1 MKEIARKLAALGL
14 SLGLLLGC
22 AACGGQ
28 SAGNAQRPP
37 EAEGF
42 SAEDTLEAE
51 PNPIVTEQP
60 EETPAEEPA
69 QEPASPAQEPA
80 ATGLDPKEI
89 VLTVNGEGVT
99 WEEFRYWLY
108 AGLSYQG
115 IAIDENTDWD
125 QIVYGELTMRD
136 YALQDALHSAILY
149 KVVDQSAAEKGIVAT
164 EENMEEIEGII
175 QSNIQ
180 YVGGE
185 DAYLEYLTANY
196 LTDELMR
203 SMLLS
208 SFHYSDLFAEMFG
221 SQGEKLSDEEAIL
234 FGSENNYFRA
244 KHILMANEDAEG
256 NPLDEEAMAE
266 KLRTLEGVLAE
277 LKEAEDPVAVF
288 DARMWDFSEDPGLST
303 NPEGYLF
310 RRGEMVQAFQD
321 AVEALEDYAF
331 SDIVEM
337 EYGYT
342 IVMRLP
348 LDPDGVAVS
357 DASYGYT
364 LRYNA
369 ASSIFNS
376 IVESWISEAQVE
388 YTAAYEQID
397 PATAW

>member
-185 DAYLEYLTANY
+185 DAYLN
-196 LTDELMR
+196 
-203 SMLLS
+203 
-208 SFHYSDLFAEMFG
+208 
-221 SQGEKLSDEEAIL
+221 I
-234 FGSENNYFRA
+234 
-244 KHILMANEDAEG
+244 
-256 NPLDEEAMAE
+256 
-266 KLRTLEGVLAE
+266 
-277 LKEAEDPVAVF
+277 
-288 DARMWDFSEDPGLST
+288 
-303 NPEGYLF
+303 
-310 RRGEMVQAFQD
+310 
-321 AVEALEDYAF
+321 
-331 SDIVEM
+331 
-337 EYGYT
+337 
-342 IVMRLP
+342 
-348 LDPDGVAVS
+348 
-357 DASYGYT
+357 
-364 LRYNA
+364 
-369 ASSIFNS
+369 
-376 IVESWISEAQVE
+376 
-388 YTAAYEQID
+388 
-397 PATAW
+397 